1 MPTNLP
7 PEYFNIEER
16 YRAAKSPEEKIAH
29 IEEMLSI
36 IPKHKGTDRLRGD
49 LRRRLSKLKTAAQ
62 TRKKVGR
69 QVSAFHID
77 KEGAGQVALVG
88 PANVGKSALVAALT
102 NASPEVAEYPFTT
115 WTPTPGMMPM
125 EDIQIQLI
133 DTPPLN
139 EDYVEPELMN
149 LIRRA
154 DLVLLVVDLQAY
166 PIQQIEDTIAFLE
179 EHRIAPRHLRE
190 RHPEQDGMS
199 FIPMMVVVN
208 KNDDGSLDEDF
219 EVFRELFEKDWPMLS
234 VSATTGHNLD
244 HLKRVVFE
252 HLEIIR
258 IYSKPPGEEPDLN
271 APFVMKKGGTV
282 DEFAGKVHQDF
293 LKKLK
298 SVRVWGS
305 AAYDGQLV
313 ARDHVLQDG
322 DVVEL
327 RT

>member
-7 PEYFNIEER
+7 PEYFDIEER
-16 YRAAKSPEEKIAH
+16 YRAAKSPEEKIAY
-29 IEEMLSI
+29 IEEMLSV

-88 PANVGKSALVAALT
+88 LANVGKSALVAALT
-102 NASPEVAEYPFTT
+102 NATPEVAKYPFTT

-139 EDYVEPELMN
+139 EDHVEPELVN

-166 PIQQIEDTIAFLE
+166 PIQQIEDTVAFLE
-179 EHRIAPRHLRE
+179 EHYIVPRHLRE
-190 RHPEQDGMS
+190 RYPEERGMT
-199 FIPMMVVVN
+199 FIPMLVVVN

-244 HLKRVVFE
+244 RLKRVAFE

-271 APFVMKKGGTV
+271 TPFVMKKGGTV
-282 DEFAGKVHQDF
+282 EEFAGKVHQDF

-305 AAYDGQLV
+305 AVHDGQMV